1 MAKTITS
8 RVRSSPDLRISADL
22 TSTQRQSDELKVNT
36 NSSRLGQSSELQ
48 ISATGMQVVHAT
60 NGRIRIKATD
70 GSLSYNIKAIAK
82 HLKQYKGV
90 KEVSTNE
97 QTLSMVVTFDENKLP
112 LPKMLAIL
120 QQLNIQTAQ
129 NAPLA
134 DPFAP
139 WKSLDFWKEQTVSF
153 IPLIT
158 GLAVTGG
165 LGISG
170 LRSIPLYMITAE
182 ATRLVIDYLEPYMTG
197 RDAVKESA
205 KTVVTTEECQPVAA
219 GDKITKTTIKS
230 SEVDYNVVHE
240 IPGRIRFHIP
250 QIASDRAYAKRLEKL
265 LKTDALVIQVRMNC
279 DAASLAISYKKSKV
293 AVSHW
298 VSLMESALQT
308 NPTPP
313 ITKVPAQTPVA
324 IEELNKTSTT
334 LEPET
339 VSRLTTPSE
348 PTATTN
354 LFDTQGQTLNISS
367 LWAEMKPSALSY
379 SLNFIANLPL

>member
-8 RVRSSPDLRISADL
+8 RERSSPHLRISPDL
-22 TSTQRQSDELKVNT
+22 TSTQRQGDELKVNT
-36 NSSRLGQSSELQ
+36 NSSRTGEDIPE

-70 GSLSYNIKAIAK
+70 GSLSYNVKAIAK

-90 KEVSTNE
+90 KAVSTNE

-112 LPKMLAIL
+112 LSKMLAIL

-129 NAPLA
+129 NAPVA

-153 IPLIT
+153 IPLMT

-170 LRSIPLYMITAE
+170 LRSIPLYMLTAE
-182 ATRLVIDYLEPYMTG
+182 ATRLVIDYLEPYITG
-197 RDAVKESA
+197 KEAVKESD
-205 KTVVTTEECQPVAA
+205 KTVVTREECESVAA

-230 SEVDYNVVHE
+230 SEIDYNIVHE

-250 QIASDRAYAKRLEKL
+250 QIGSDRAYAKRLERL
-265 LKTDALVIQVRMNC
+265 LKTDALVSQVRMNC
-279 DAASLAISYKKSKV
+279 DAASLAISYKKSQV

-308 NPTPP
+308 NPPTTP
-313 ITKVPAQTPVA
+313 ITKVQLQTPVA

-348 PTATTN
+348 PKATTN
-354 LFDTQGQTLNISS
+354 LFSTEGQTLNISS
-367 LWAEMKPSALSY
+367 LWSDMKPSALSY

>member
-8 RVRSSPDLRISADL
+8 RERSSPYLRISPDL
-22 TSTQRQSDELKVNT
+22 TSPQRQSDELKVNT
-36 NSSRLGQSSELQ
+36 NSSRTGQYPQIQ

-70 GSLSYNIKAIAK
+70 GSLSNNIKAIAK
-82 HLKQYKGV
+82 QLKQYKGV
-90 KEVSTNE
+90 KEVATNE
-97 QTLSMVVTFDENKLP
+97 QNLSMVVTFDENKLP

-120 QQLNIQTAQ
+120 EQLNIPTAE

-153 IPLIT
+153 IPLMT

-165 LGISG
+165 LGVSG
-170 LRSIPLYMITAE
+170 LPAIPIYMITAE
-182 ATRLVIDYLEPYMTG
+182 ATRRVIDYLEPQLTG

-205 KTVVTTEECQPVAA
+205 TTVVTTEECQPVAP
-219 GDKITKTTIKS
+219 GEKITKTTIKS
-230 SEVDYNVVHE
+230 FEVTYSVVHE

-250 QIASDRAYAKRLEKL
+250 KIASDRAYAKRLERL
-265 LKTDALVIQVRMNC
+265 LKTDALVSQLRMNC
-279 DAASLAISYKKSKV
+279 DAASLAISYKKNKV

-308 NPTPP
+308 NPPTQP
-313 ITKVPAQTPVA
+313 ITKVQSQTPVA

-334 LEPET
+334 LE
-339 VSRLTTPSE
+339 LATPTE
-348 PTATTN
+348 LTATTN
-354 LFDTQGQTLNISS
+354 LFQTEGQTLNISS
-367 LWAEMKPSALSY
+367 LWADMKPSALSY